1 MGDECSLREEGEFSK
16 LISVFCQSLFL
27 SDFLFLPH
35 LRDSEFPAAWGGV
48 GVEIKMN
55 EVSRFYSPFY
65 L

>member
-1 MGDECSLREEGEFSK
+1 MLFGGEGEFSNLI
-16 LISVFCQSLFL
+16 LISLFCQSLFL

-48 GVEIKMN
+48 GGEIKMD
-55 EVSRFYSPFY
+55 EVPRFYSPFY